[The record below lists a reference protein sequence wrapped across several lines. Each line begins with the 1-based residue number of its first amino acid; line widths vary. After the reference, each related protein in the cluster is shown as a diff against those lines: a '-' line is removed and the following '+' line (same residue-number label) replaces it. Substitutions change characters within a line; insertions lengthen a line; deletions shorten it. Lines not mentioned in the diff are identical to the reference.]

1 MAFVPCT
8 DPFLLYSKF
17 ESNFPVDKLSFSY
30 GVCWNAF
37 KRIAQAKQL
46 SASDKEWVFSRTA
59 RTVYSIADDM
69 ESGEGLAAKM

>member
-1 MAFVPCT
+1 M
-8 DPFLLYSKF
+8 
-17 ESNFPVDKLSFSY
+17 DKLSFSY

-37 KRIAQAKQL
+37 KRIAQAKLL

>member
-46 SASDKEWVFSRTA
+46 
-59 RTVYSIADDM
+59 
-69 ESGEGLAAKM
+69 